1 MDWWKSEKSRSYGKP
16 RDLGLVGRK
25 HDRRAFT
32 PCMIFIGLRTRLQHL
47 GSGHMHCPVCATTR
61 EYTRYRARNWFTL
74 FFIPL
79 FPYATRGEFVRCSV
93 CAVTLHPS
101 VLTRRAVDATMPSP
115 LPVRTVSWTPP
126 TPSISSNN

>member
-1 MDWWKSEKSRSYGKP
+1 
-16 RDLGLVGRK
+16 
-25 HDRRAFT
+25 
-32 PCMIFIGLRTRLQHL
+32 MIFIGLRTRLQHL

-93 CAVTLHPS
+93 CAVTLNPS
-101 VLTRRAVDATMPSP
+101 VLARRAVDPTMPSP
-115 LPVRTVSWTPP
+115 LPVRTVRWAPP
-126 TPSISSNN
+126 KPCVSAYN